1 MPITP
6 ETLAVLRRTD
16 TPTVCNALEHVMGG
30 RTAEG
35 FTKSPSVCADPG
47 LPPIVGFA
55 RTAKIRAS
63 SPAQQPAAEVRAL
76 RMQYYA
82 YVAAV
87 SDPTVAVIE
96 DTDWPHC
103 IGGFWGEMQVAQ
115 HKGLG
120 VTGTLTNGVLRD
132 LGMLDAGYQ
141 VIAGSIGPSHAFVH
155 VTDIDVPVT
164 VLGMPVEPDDLIHA
178 DRHGGVVIPAEH
190 IEAMAAAIAIVLRKE
205 QPILRAARA
214 PGFTVE
220 KLRAAWLEAD
230 QIKAENADSGV
241 RPG

>member
-1 MPITP
+1 MPVISVD
-6 ETLAVLRRTD
+6 VLTALRKAD

-35 FTKSPSVCADPG
+35 FTKTPVVCADPN

-63 SPAQQPAAEVRAL
+63 SPMQRPVAEVREL
-76 RMQYYA
+76 RMKYYE
-82 YVAAV
+82 YV
-87 SDPTVAVIE
+87 SDGDGPNVAVIE
-96 DTDWPHC
+96 DTDFPHA

-120 VTGTLTNGVLRD
+120 VAGTVTNGVLRD
-132 LGMLDAGYQ
+132 LGMLDEGYQ
-141 VIAGSIGPSHAFVH
+141 VIAGSVGPSHAFVH
-155 VTDIDVPVT
+155 VTEIDIPVT
-164 VLGMPVEPDDLIHA
+164 VFGMAVRPNDLIHA

-190 IEAMAAAIAIVLRKE
+190 IERMAWAIDVVMRKE
-205 QPILRAARA
+205 VPILTAART
-214 PGFTVE
+214 PGFNAE

-230 QIKAENADSGV
+230 KIS
-241 RPG
+241 

>member
-1 MPITP
+1 MPAISA
-6 ETLAVLRRTD
+6 ETLAVLRRND

-35 FTKSPSVCADPG
+35 FTKWPTVCADPA
-47 LPPIVGFA
+47 LPPVVGFA

-63 SPAQQPAAEVRAL
+63 SPAQKPPGEVRAL
-76 RMQYYA
+76 RMAYYG
-82 YVAAV
+82 YVSAG
-87 SDPTVAVIE
+87 DGPNVAVIE

-120 VTGTLTNGVLRD
+120 VAGTLTNGVLRD
-132 LGMLDAGYQ
+132 LGMLDPGYQ
-141 VIAGSIGPSHAFVH
+141 VIAGSVGPSHAFVH
-155 VTDIDVPVT
+155 VTELDVPVT
-164 VLGMPVEPDDLIHA
+164 VFGMVVKPGDLIHA
-178 DRHGGVVIPAEH
+178 DRHGAVVIPAQC
-190 IEAMAAAIAIVLRKE
+190 IEKLPAAIDLVVRKE
-205 QPILRAARA
+205 QPILKAART

-230 QIKAENADSGV
+230 EI
-241 RPG
+241 R

>member
-1 MPITP
+1 MSISS
-6 ETLAVLRRTD
+6 ETLALLRRTD

-35 FTKSPSVCADPG
+35 FTKSPTVCADPS

-63 SPAQQPAAEVRAL
+63 SPAEKPAADVRAL
-76 RMQYYA
+76 RMQYYE
-82 YVAAV
+82 YVSAGEGPHLV
-87 SDPTVAVIE
+87 VIE

-120 VTGTLTNGVLRD
+120 IAGTLTNGVLRD

-141 VIAGSIGPSHAFVH
+141 VIAGSVGPSHAFVH

-164 VLGMPVEPDDLIHA
+164 VFGMHVKPNDLVHA
-178 DRHGGVVIPAEH
+178 DRHGAVVIPKAHVEK
-190 IEAMAAAIAIVLRKE
+190 MAAAIDIVMRKE
-205 QPILRAARA
+205 VPVLKAARA

-220 KLRAAWLEAD
+220 KLKAAWAEAD
-230 QIKAENADSGV
+230 QIK
-241 RPG
+241 

>member
-1 MPITP
+1 MEAGMPKISA
-6 ETLAVLRRTD
+6 EVLAALRAVD

-35 FTKSPSVCADPG
+35 FTKVPTVCADPG

-63 SPAQQPAAEVRAL
+63 SPAQKPATEVRAL
-76 RMQYYA
+76 RMAYYE
-82 YVAAV
+82 YVSAGDGPNV
-87 SDPTVAVIE
+87 VVIE
-96 DTDWPHC
+96 DTDWPHA

-120 VTGTLTNGVLRD
+120 IAGTVTNGVLRD
-132 LGMLDAGYQ
+132 LGMLDEGYQ

-155 VTDIDVPVT
+155 VTELNCPVT
-164 VLGMPVEPDDLIHA
+164 VFSMPVLPDDLIHA
-178 DRHGGVVIPAEH
+178 DRHGAVVIPARC
-190 IEAMAAAIAIVLRKE
+190 IEDMPRAIDIVMRKE
-205 QPILRAARA
+205 VPILTAARA

-220 KLRAAWLEAD
+220 KLKAAWSQAD
-230 QIKAENADSGV
+230 LIK
-241 RPG
+241 

>member
-1 MPITP
+1 MPISA
-6 ETLAVLRRTD
+6 ETLSILRRND

-35 FTKSPSVCADPG
+35 FTKSPTVCADPG
-47 LPPIVGFA
+47 LPAIVGFA
-55 RTAKIRAS
+55 RTARIRAS
-63 SPAQQPAAEVRAL
+63 SPAQRPTAEVRAL
-76 RMQYYA
+76 RMAYYE
-82 YVAAV
+82 YVASGEAPNV
-87 SDPTVAVIE
+87 VVIE

-120 VTGTLTNGVLRD
+120 IAGTLTNGVLRD
-132 LGMLDAGYQ
+132 LGMLDPGYQ
-141 VIAGSIGPSHAFVH
+141 VVAGSVGPSHAFVH
-155 VTDIDVPVT
+155 VTDIDLPVT
-164 VLGMPVEPDDLIHA
+164 VFGMQVKPNDLVHA
-178 DRHGGVVIPAEH
+178 DRHGAVVIPAEH
-190 IEAMAAAIAIVLRKE
+190 IEKMPAAIDIVLRKE

-230 QIKAENADSGV
+230 QIK
-241 RPG
+241 

>member
-1 MPITP
+1 MTALSP
-6 ETLAVLRRTD
+6 ETLALLRRSD

-35 FTKSPSVCADPG
+35 FSKSQVVCADPA

-63 SPAQQPAAEVRAL
+63 SPAQRPPAEVRAL
-76 RMQYYA
+76 RMAYYE
-82 YVAAV
+82 YVAWGPGPNIV
-87 SDPTVAVIE
+87 VIE
-96 DTDWPHC
+96 DTDWPHA

-120 VTGTLTNGVLRD
+120 IAGTVTNGVLRD
-132 LGMLDAGYQ
+132 LGMLDPGYQ

-155 VTDIDVPVT
+155 VTEIDVPVS
-164 VLGMPVEPDDLIHA
+164 LFGMAVKPDDLIHA
-178 DRHGGVVIPAEH
+178 DRHGAVVVPAH
-190 IEAMAAAIAIVLRKE
+190 CFDTIADALDLVVRKE
-205 QPILRAARA
+205 QPILKAART

-220 KLRAAWLEAD
+220 KLKAAWLEAD
-230 QIKAENADSGV
+230 EIK
-241 RPG
+241 

>member
-1 MPITP
+1 MPTISP
-6 ETLAVLRRTD
+6 DVLAALRKAD

-35 FTKSPSVCADPG
+35 FTKTPVVCADPA
-47 LPPIVGFA
+47 LPPVVGFA

-76 RMQYYA
+76 RMQYYE
-82 YVAAV
+82 YVSEGDGPNV
-87 SDPTVAVIE
+87 VVIE
-96 DTDWPHC
+96 DTDYPHV

-120 VTGTLTNGVLRD
+120 IAGTLTNGVMRD
-132 LGMLDAGYQ
+132 LGMLDEGYQ
-141 VIAGSIGPSHAFVH
+141 VIAGAVGPSHAFVH
-155 VTDIDVPVT
+155 VTELDCPVT
-164 VLGMPVEPDDLIHA
+164 VFGMAVRPGDLVHA

-190 IEAMAAAIAIVLRKE
+190 IERMAWAIDVVMRKE
-205 QPILRAARA
+205 VPILTAARA

-220 KLRAAWLEAD
+220 KLKAAWAEAD
-230 QIKAENADSGV
+230 QIK
-241 RPG
+241 